1 MTEESSI
8 MSTKRVGYY
17 VHGRYYFGLDKRSQA
32 LAKKRWLE
40 AEFGTEVE
48 IEKVDYTEE
57 ETA

>member
-1 MTEESSI
+1 